1 MNIRRHIGRDAT
13 YLLTGFPIA
22 VFSFVVLLT
31 LFVTGVSTLVAFI
44 GIPMLAV
51 ALLSART
58 FADLERVRLGQVLG
72 HPVPRPH
79 YSRAQPEHGWFK
91 RMTTP
96 LRNGQSWLD
105 LLHGIINFPVAIT
118 TFCVTVSFWAAAA
131 GGVTYW
137 FWERFLPHD
146 QDGDGDGDMAIIW
159 LVGDDSRSSR
169 IWVYSI
175 AGVVFFL
182 ITPFVQRGLAAFQ
195 AGMAQTLLTRLAG
208 LQGRISDLTESR
220 AAAVS
225 AEATALRKLE
235 RDIHDGPQ
243 QRLIRLAME
252 LSRAQ
257 RQLEKDPAAVSATL
271 SEAIGQTRETLDEL
285 RALSRGIAPPVL
297 ADRGLVAALTALA
310 SRSMVPMELDIK
322 VADRL
327 PDALENALYF
337 TAAESLTNVA
347 KHSGAT
353 LGTLEL
359 TRKDDRLYLIIT
371 DNGSGGAHVAKGH
384 GLAGLA
390 DRLRAVDGELAVD
403 SPPGGPTVLVAEVPF
418 D

>member
-22 VFSFVVLLT
+22 VLSFVVLLT
-31 LFVTGVSTLVAFI
+31 LFCAGVGSAVAFL
-44 GIPMLAV
+44 GIPVLAV
-51 ALLSART
+51 GLLSART
-58 FADLERVRLGQVLG
+58 FADLERVRLGQLLG

-79 YSRAQPEHGWFK
+79 YARSQPGDGFF
-91 RMTTP
+91 RRLFTP
-96 LRNGQSWLD
+96 LRQGQAWLD
-105 LLHGIINFPVAIT
+105 LMHGIINFPIAIT
-118 TFCVTVSFWAAAA
+118 TFCVTVSFWATA
-131 GGVTYW
+131 GGGLTYW
-137 FWERFLPHD
+137 FWERWLPHD
-146 QDGDGDGDMAIIW
+146 DGNVVVEVLFGA
-159 LVGDDSRSSR
+159 DSRSNR
-169 IWVYSI
+169 IWAYSI
-175 AGVVFFL
+175 TGVVFLL
-182 ITPFVQRGLAAFQ
+182 ITPYAQRGLAAFQ
-195 AGMAQTLLTRLAG
+195 AGVAQTLLTRLAG

-257 RQLEKDPAAVSATL
+257 RQLEKDPTAVSATL
-271 SEAIGQTRETLDEL
+271 TEAIGQTRETLDEL

-310 SRSMVPMELDIK
+310 GRSMVPVELDIK
-322 VADRL
+322 IAERL

-337 TAAESLTNVA
+337 TAAETLTNVA

-371 DNGSGGAHVAKGH
+371 DNGTGGAHVAKGH

-403 SPPGGPTVLVAEVPF
+403 SPPGGPTVLVAEVPL
-418 D
+418 

>member
-1 MNIRRHIGRDAT
+1 MNIRRHIGRDAA

-31 LFVTGVSTLVAFI
+31 LFCAGISTVVVTLGWPV
-44 GIPMLAV
+44 LAI

-58 FADLERVRLGQVLG
+58 FADLERVRLSQVLG

-79 YSRAQPEHGWFK
+79 YVRAQPGDGWVR
-91 RMTTP
+91 RMFTP
-96 LRNGQSWLD
+96 LRQGQGWLD
-105 LLHGIINFPVAIT
+105 LMHGIINFPIAIT
-118 TFCVTVSFWAAAA
+118 TFCVTVSFWAAAG

-137 FWERFLPHD
+137 FWERFLPQGDD
-146 QDGDGDGDMAIIW
+146 QRDVAIEW
-159 LVGDDSRSSR
+159 LVGADTRANR

-195 AGMAQTLLTRLAG
+195 AGVAQTLLTRLAG

-257 RQLEKDPAAVSATL
+257 RQLEKDPTAVSATL
-271 SEAIGQTRETLDEL
+271 TEAIGQTRETLDEL

-297 ADRGLVAALTALA
+297 ADRGLVAALSALA
-310 SRSMVPMELDIK
+310 GRSMVPVELDIK
-322 VADRL
+322 IAERL

-337 TAAESLTNVA
+337 TAAESLTNLA

-371 DNGSGGAHVAKGH
+371 DNGTGGAHVAKGH

-403 SPPGGPTVLVAEVPF
+403 SPPGGPTVLVAEVPL
-418 D
+418 

>member
-31 LFVTGVSTLVAFI
+31 LFVVGVSTLVAFV
-44 GIPMLAV
+44 GIPVLAV

-79 YSRAQPEHGWFK
+79 YTRAQPEHGWFK

-96 LRNGQSWLD
+96 LRSGQSWLD
-105 LLHGIINFPVAIT
+105 LLHGIINFPIAIT

-137 FWERFLPHD
+137 FWGRFLP
-146 QDGDGDGDMAIIW
+146 DGDEDFDPVVKYTIGADTPGN
-159 LVGDDSRSSR
+159 R
-169 IWVYSI
+169 ILVYSI
-175 AGVVFFL
+175 IGVLFFL
-182 ITPFVQRGLAAFQ
+182 ITPFVQRGLATLQ
-195 AGMAQTLLTRLAG
+195 AGVSQTLLTRLAG

-257 RQLEKDPAAVSATL
+257 RQLEKDPTAVSATL
-271 SEAIGQTRETLDEL
+271 TEAIGQTRETLDEL